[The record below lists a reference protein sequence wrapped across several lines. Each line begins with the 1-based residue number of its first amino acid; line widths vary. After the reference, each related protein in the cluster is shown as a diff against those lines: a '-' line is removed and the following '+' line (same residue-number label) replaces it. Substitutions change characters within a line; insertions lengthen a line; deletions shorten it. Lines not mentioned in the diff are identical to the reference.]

1 VTKTKCKKNR
11 IGHFRKFVV
20 PLFTSPKRRE
30 NYSYVHVSNST
41 RGSSCC
47 RRGNISAGSLFGA
60 IAEVITRESRER
72 AHGMQQQPQRVNI
85 ATNTEI
91 ETRIEETRTLYLPNA
106 SIQESHVLVSTP
118 EWDFILPFR
127 VRSPSNATV
136 RLPSEAVLLGINVQ
150 HCSPNIKHIPPFSA
164 SNMSTAMRF

>member
-1 VTKTKCKKNR
+1 MAKPRQTTVSECVITCFNMLLQPPSSHLLDVTKTKSKKNR
-11 IGHFRKFVV
+11 IGNFRMFVV

-30 NYSYVHVSNST
+30 NYSYVHDSNST

-106 SIQESHVLVSTP
+106 SIQESHVLV
-118 EWDFILPFR
+118 
-127 VRSPSNATV
+127 
-136 RLPSEAVLLGINVQ
+136 LLRCVNED
-150 HCSPNIKHIPPFSA
+150 PKAN
-164 SNMSTAMRF
+164 